1 MPQVFKSLVSISVW
15 ILFIYG
21 CILLI
26 NTIVASIA
34 GWISPAL
41 TMAGGAIA
49 MASFTLAAVVV
60 RIRQKLE

>member
-26 NTIVASIA
+26 NTTVASIS

-41 TMAGGAIA
+41 TMAGGGIA
-49 MASFTLAAVVV
+49 MASFTLAAVVA

>member
-26 NTIVASIA
+26 NTTVQSII
-34 GWISPAL
+34 GGLSPAL
-41 TMAGGAIA
+41 TMAGGGIA
-49 MASFTLAAVVV
+49 MASFILAAVAAKL
-60 RIRQKLE
+60 RQMLE